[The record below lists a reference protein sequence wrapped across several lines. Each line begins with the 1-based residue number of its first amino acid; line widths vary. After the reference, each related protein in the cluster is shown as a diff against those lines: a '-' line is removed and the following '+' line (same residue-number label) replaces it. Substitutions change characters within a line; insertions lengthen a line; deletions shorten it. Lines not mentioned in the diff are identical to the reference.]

1 MTTASE
7 PRTKRRKASSATPVV
22 AIVGR
27 PNVGK
32 SALFNRMIGRRKALV
47 EALAGTTRDR
57 LYGDVVWRGERF
69 RLVDT
74 GGLEPDGAAGYPTLI
89 REQVARAVDEA
100 AVLLFVVD
108 GETGVIEADREVA
121 EVLRRARKPVFLLV
135 NKVENRAR
143 REEAVQ
149 FYELGVGEPLAV
161 SAHHGEG
168 VAEVLDLVV
177 DALPPAT
184 EEEAAGVEAPRLAIV
199 GRPNVGKS
207 MLLNAILG
215 EERVIVSPVP
225 GTTRDAIDTTFAF
238 KNRPL
243 VLVDTAGLRRLGHIG
258 HGMEQHMAMRA
269 REALDRADVALVVFD
284 ASEGLTAQDL
294 HIAGYALKAK
304 TGVLIVANKWDLVSA
319 KTRAEFEQEVRRRFY
334 FAAWVSFCIVSA
346 KERTGIR
353 RLLNEALRLC
363 DERRRRIETGPL
375 NAVVQ
380 RAVAERPPPLVR
392 NRRLKLL
399 YVNQPEVAPP
409 TFVFFVN
416 DASLVHFSYRRYLE
430 NVIRANFGFQGVAL
444 RMVFRSRRER

>member
-1 MTTASE
+1 MTAVSE
-7 PRTKRRKASSATPVV
+7 PRTKGRAGSPARPVV

-47 EALAGTTRDR
+47 EEIAGTTRDR

-89 REQVARAVDEA
+89 REQVERALEEA
-100 AVLLFVVD
+100 SVLLFVVD
-108 GETGVIEADREVA
+108 GEAGLIEADREVA
-121 EVLRRARKPVFLLV
+121 EVLRRARKPVLLLA
-135 NKVENRAR
+135 NKVENKVRE
-143 REEAVQ
+143 EEAVQ
-149 FYELGVGEPLAV
+149 FYELRAGEPLPV
-161 SAHHGEG
+161 SAHHGTG

-177 DALPPAT
+177 DALPPAPD
-184 EEEAAGVEAPRLAIV
+184 EETASEAPRLAII

-225 GTTRDAIDTTFAF
+225 GTTRDAIDTAF
-238 KNRPL
+238 ELKNRQL
-243 VLVDTAGLRRLGHIG
+243 VLVDTAGLRRSGRIER
-258 HGMEQHMAMRA
+258 GMEQHMAMRA

-294 HIAGYALKAK
+294 HIAGYALKAR
-304 TGVLIVANKWDLVSA
+304 TGVVIVANKWDLVSDA
-319 KTRAEFEQEVRRRFY
+319 TRQEFEQAVRRRFY
-334 FAAWVSFCIVSA
+334 FAPWLSFCIVSA

-380 RAVAERPPPLVR
+380 RAVAERPPALVR

-430 NVIRANFGFQGVAL
+430 NVLRANFGFAGVAL
-444 RMVFRSRRER
+444 RLIFRSRRER